1 MKRFLIL
8 LAVVVLSSSQDWDY
22 RKAGRDWTNTQC
34 LTGTQAPLKFSLADT
49 KPLDKKYYYFF
60 PTTNK
65 NVKAKLQHEKNGNHL
80 VLNFTEMGSVLGQA
94 NYQDDWGEHT
104 QNCTAI
110 FFKIPGEHIFEN
122 ERGDMELQLNC
133 SKFEQ
138 AILAS
143 TFISIPVKATDDE
156 KEQSIFFN
164 SLQKIVDEK
173 IDETKLPIEISV
185 DTFGDL
191 MDGFSVFDGAYIYDA
206 QLNFPPCDVSVN
218 YVYIHRLLK
227 ISKTLL
233 EQLKVSGRVIE

>member
-1 MKRFLIL
+1 MSYNIYLFTLIKMKRFLIL
-8 LAVVVLSSSQDWDY
+8 LAVVVLSSSQDWD

-49 KPLDKKYYYFF
+49 KPLDKKYYFF

-65 NVKAKLQHEKNGNHL
+65 N
-80 VLNFTEMGSVLGQA
+80 
-94 NYQDDWGEHT
+94 
-104 QNCTAI
+104 
-110 FFKIPGEHIFEN
+110 
-122 ERGDMELQLNC
+122 
-133 SKFEQ
+133 
-138 AILAS
+138 
-143 TFISIPVKATDDE
+143 E
-156 KEQSIFFN
+156 KEQSIF
-164 SLQKIVDEK
+164 LIVFKKLLMKK

-218 YVYIHRLLK
+218 YVYIHRFLK

-233 EQLKVSGRVIE
+233 EQLKVCRKGDRIDKITGNARQASEDIPFFGIGVFQP

>member
-1 MKRFLIL
+1 MFNWN
-8 LAVVVLSSSQDWDY
+8 SSS
-22 RKAGRDWTNTQC
+22 T
-34 LTGTQAPLKFSLADT
+34 
-49 KPLDKKYYYFF
+49 YFF

-133 SKFEQ
+133 S
-138 AILAS
+138 
-143 TFISIPVKATDDE
+143 
-156 KEQSIFFN
+156 IFFN
-164 SLQKIVDEK
+164 SLQKIVDKK

-206 QLNFPPCDVSVN
+206 QLNFPPCDVSVS
-218 YVYIHRLLK
+218 YVYIHRFLK

-233 EQLKVSGRVIE
+233 EQLKVCRKGDRIDQITGNARQASEDIPFFGIGVFQP

>member
-49 KPLDKKYYYFF
+49 KPLDKKYYFF

-110 FFKIPGEHIFEN
+110 
-122 ERGDMELQLNC
+122 L
-133 SKFEQ
+133 
-138 AILAS
+138 
-143 TFISIPVKATDDE
+143 
-156 KEQSIFFN
+156 SIFFN

-218 YVYIHRLLK
+218 YVYIHRFLK
-227 ISKTLL
+227 ISKNLL
-233 EQLKVSGRVIE
+233 EQLKLCRKGDRIDQITGNARQASEDIPFFGIGVFQP

>member
-49 KPLDKKYYYFF
+49 KRLDSKYYFF

-80 VLNFTEMGSVLGQA
+80 VLNCSEMGSVLGQA

-110 FFKIPGEHIFEN
+110 FFKIP
-122 ERGDMELQLNC
+122 RR
-133 SKFEQ
+133 
-138 AILAS
+138 
-143 TFISIPVKATDDE
+143 T
-156 KEQSIFFN
+156 
-164 SLQKIVDEK
+164 
-173 IDETKLPIEISV
+173 
-185 DTFGDL
+185 
-191 MDGFSVFDGAYIYDA
+191 YI
-206 QLNFPPCDVSVN
+206 
-218 YVYIHRLLK
+218 RK
-227 ISKTLL
+227 
-233 EQLKVSGRVIE
+233 